1 MPLNTGDGVAALS
14 SLGMNCKALM
24 PFLMSTLRMCSGVCA
39 GGNCQKW
46 PHHVESARRCSCAG
60 EVSVTAWAHSP
71 TPTCAPAHRFYRTEE
86 NYRIHHTL
94 AAPGHALHCM
104 AWGVLDGI
112 VVCGLVSRSLDP
124 PDSVLRYSPSSSS
137 HLLIFV
143 HIAMHCGDLRAAR
156 NVM

>member
-24 PFLMSTLRMCSGVCA
+24 PFLMSTLCMCSGVCA

-86 NYRIHHTL
+86 NYLLPYTPHPRRARACI
-94 AAPGHALHCM
+94 ALHGVGSSRWYSCM
-104 AWGVLDGI
+104 WSSKQVARSSRLRPKI
-112 VVCGLVSRSLDP
+112 LSLLVI
-124 PDSVLRYSPSSSS
+124 SSS
-137 HLLIFV
+137 HLRA
-143 HIAMHCGDLRAAR
+143 HRDALR
-156 NVM
+156 